1 MSRHRPEVPIAVL
14 CESMK
19 VRSSSTT
26 PCRSP
31 CPATLTSRSPRP
43 PLYSLCVTLARFAA
57 SSQSR
62 GGVYPS
68 WLDTE
73 SGDSLDEISP
83 ADMHPRC
90 ERSGVLR
97 PGDTAVVLIGE
108 AITVEEVDGD
118 FGDDES
124 DE

>member
-1 MSRHRPEVPIAVL
+1 M
-14 CESMK
+14 
-19 VRSSSTT
+19 
-26 PCRSP
+26 
-31 CPATLTSRSPRP
+31 
-43 PLYSLCVTLARFAA
+43 
-57 SSQSR
+57 
-62 GGVYPS
+62 YPS

-83 ADMHPRC
+83 ADAC
-90 ERSGVLR
+90 NLVVERSGVLR

-108 AITVEEVDGD
+108 TITVEEVDGD